1 MVNLCL
7 NLQNRQ
13 TYVEFVKKRE
23 KLVGSV
29 FFIKGAGFQYR
40 K

>member
-7 NLQNRQ
+7 NLQNKQ
-13 TYVEFVKKRE
+13 TYVELVKNRE
-23 KLVGSV
+23 ACRQRI
-29 FFIKGAGFQYR
+29 FIKGAEFQYR